1 MHRLF
6 LGAMVLLSAV
16 TLVGIGLAQTPGGP
30 AAQFRD
36 LFLQLD
42 ANQDGALAKDEVPPS
57 AQPAFER
64 LLKRGDANHNGKLE
78 ADEYRTVLLDLR
90 DFAERT
96 KEQAA
101 RKFQSMDKDGD
112 SKVSRDEF
120 TGPKP
125 RFDVLDRNGDG
136 FLTREE
142 FLGGALGKAAAKAK
156 AAAKKKAA
164 AVKKPE

>member
-6 LGAMVLLSAV
+6 LGAMALLSAV

-30 AAQFRD
+30 AAQFRE

-42 ANQDGALAKDEVPPS
+42 ANQDGAIAKEEVPPS

-64 LLKRGDANHNGKLE
+64 LLKRGDSNHNGKLE
-78 ADEYRTVLLDLR
+78 ADEYRSVLLDLR

-125 RFDVLDRNGDG
+125 RFDLLDTNGDG
-136 FLTREE
+136 FLTQQE

-156 AAAKKKAA
+156 AVAKKKAN
-164 AVKKPE
+164 AVKKSD